1 MVNSCFICGKIPEDK
16 ENGVR
21 SFKAGKKVLE
31 WQEVIS
37 KNGLTQWSRL
47 CTRHF
52 DPGDIVKGKTIQNI
66 FYPNQVWKLQIG
78 AIPKHCLGITQP
90 APAVRKP
97 LVAKNI
103 ASIIISNKENKP
115 ACRGK
120 ATQQKHAGLSP
131 SSNTSTISATT
142 SDVIFTG
149 DLFDGMQ
156 DSMTQ
161 ATSISGSTK
170 NNSHLLD
177 IRACQEINQQS
188 ASMVLPNPVVAV
200 VTTSAV
206 TCDGGL
212 RDDWQHPTTEAT
224 SAICLPL
231 HNSPKVNAR
240 DTSDYSDV
248 QSDVTTSAVTCDG
261 GLRDDWQRPT
271 TEATSAICLPLHNS
285 PKVNARDTSDYSD
298 VQSDVTT
305 SAVTCDGGLRDDWQ
319 HPTTEVTSAI
329 CLSLHNSS
337 KVNARDTSD
346 VQQFNIVASV
356 DRNPIEPHFSR
367 PSKLGSFCQA
377 DECKKKQA
385 ILEKMVHFERKRAN
399 RYLEQLKRSHRK

>member
-1 MVNSCFICGKIPEDK
+1 MVNSCFIYGKIPEDK

-52 DPGDIVKGKTIQNI
+52 DHGDIVKGKTIQNI
-66 FYPNQVWKLQIG
+66 FYPNQVSKLQIR
-78 AIPKHCLGITQP
+78 AIPKHCLVGITQP

-131 SSNTSTISATT
+131 SSNTSTIYATT

-200 VTTSAV
+200 ATSAV
-206 TCDGGL
+206 TCDGAL

-248 QSDVTTSAVTCDG
+248 
-261 GLRDDWQRPT
+261 P
-271 TEATSAICLPLHNS
+271 
-285 PKVNARDTSDYSD
+285 
-298 VQSDVTT
+298 SDVTT

-346 VQQFNIVASV
+346 VKQFNIVASFEFC
-356 DRNPIEPHFSR
+356 RNSDTKNLDKIYN
-367 PSKLGSFCQA
+367 LC
-377 DECKKKQA
+377 
-385 ILEKMVHFERKRAN
+385 L
-399 RYLEQLKRSHRK
+399 